1 MGRQIEVEVTAS
13 IIIDTETD
21 NLAKAE
27 QRALEF
33 VRGLFEVWEVPEEFS
48 DIEVVDEHFKYDAY
62 NRGGDGD
69 FGEGDYS

>member
-48 DIEVVDEHFKYDAY
+48 DIEVVDEHFEYMTA
-62 NRGGDGD
+62 NRGGDSD

>member
-48 DIEVVDEHFKYDAY
+48 DIEVVDEHFEYDAY
-62 NRGGDGD
+62 NRGGDED
-69 FGEGDYS
+69 FWEE

>member
-33 VRGLFEVWEVPEEFS
+33 VRGLFEAWEVPEEFS
-48 DIEVVDEHFKYDAY
+48 DIEVVDEHFSYDAY

>member
-1 MGRQIEVEVTAS
+1 MGRQVEVEVTAS

-33 VRGLFEVWEVPEEFS
+33 VRGLFEIWEVPEEFS
-48 DIEVVDEHFKYDAY
+48 DIEVVDEHFEYMTA
-62 NRGGDGD
+62 NRGGDDD
-69 FGEGDYS
+69 FGEDT

>member
-33 VRGLFEVWEVPEEFS
+33 VRGLFEIWEVPEEFS

-62 NRGGDGD
+62 NRGGDD
-69 FGEGDYS
+69 DYWEE